1 MKFTVDV
8 LGVFLKVVIKVSF
21 VINTLAWER
30 ERLCPAAPQSGRDA
44 PLLKINRETFAP
56 LVVSALF
63 IVLTS
68 LLAHAARSAARRLV
82 KDAFLRLLLEE
93 AIAAAELCGC
103 CFELIIVA
111 DNFGVATYAVFLF
124 VLTCW
129 WALSWG
135 EATACPY
142 THLEDVIEGKCDIR
156 AALLKTWAE
165 LGGGLLVFKY
175 VQMYWALEISDTHKD
190 RAYQECTADLQV
202 PALYGA
208 VVEGAATCLCRLTSR
223 ALADLS
229 PRFATAID
237 AFIGTSLVVAGV
249 VARDAVL
256 EYRYEDTAPD
266 ADLSVSLL
274 CKVHLGK
281 VQLQTTE
288 IKCAVPIE
296 IVTQKVVPLKLA
308 RSPAIIPMI
317 PDKEPI
323 IPPSRRE
330 GNRRHTGTAMVFD
343 MGSISP
349 AGIRGTGTKQHC
361 SDWTKQWQ
369 GLRSQ
374 NPSADVACVL
384 LRQGGFPNTKIL
396 RLDTVRDDSR
406 LLYFVIFKLKQ

>member
-8 LGVFLKVVIKVSF
+8 LGVFLKVVIK
-21 VINTLAWER
+21 
-30 ERLCPAAPQSGRDA
+30 
-44 PLLKINRETFAP
+44 INRATFAP

-208 VVEGAATCLCRLTSR
+208 VVEGAATCLCRLASR

-256 EYRYEDTAPD
+256 VYRYEDTAPD
-266 ADLSVSLL
+266 ADLTISLL

-281 VQLQTTE
+281 AFDYSGGYFNPVLATSLKAGCAGHSLAEHAAVYWAGAGAGAVLALYLYRVPGVQRLLRGAGTAT
-288 IKCAVPIE
+288 ANGD
-296 IVTQKVVPLKLA
+296 
-308 RSPAIIPMI
+308 SFW
-317 PDKEPI
+317 PDKE
-323 IPPSRRE
+323 
-330 GNRRHTGTAMVFD
+330 D
-343 MGSISP
+343 
-349 AGIRGTGTKQHC
+349 
-361 SDWTKQWQ
+361 
-369 GLRSQ
+369 
-374 NPSADVACVL
+374 
-384 LRQGGFPNTKIL
+384 
-396 RLDTVRDDSR
+396 
-406 LLYFVIFKLKQ
+406 